1 MSSLLATIA
10 LVEERGKAMLYRA
23 LSVLAVLLAVALPAS
38 AHTWDEPWHRE
49 VVKQAD
55 SFGLF
60 ELVDDKRGTAL
71 KRIRILAGV
80 TTPDI
85 FVLSGYYQP
94 GYFNSSDHEDHFGLE
109 AGERAYLMLKQD
121 GARWLLATPTAGVD
135 VLREDAF
142 VAATYRISFNQ
153 ALQHPDA
160 YERVQACV
168 FRRLHR
174 ETCDVALLE
183 SDLDTPLHEKAAAL
197 SETATAEEQDLF
209 FRQHVALETAYLLN
223 RDLPLALLEPFLKSD
238 FFHTQLSGVRALAA
252 NQDPH
257 RDARLLE
264 FIRDDSRTPVARVMA
279 VRMAQESGH
288 AALLDQI
295 RAYGPQ
301 ASEEES
307 HLPVGSIMDPRI
319 GTAYPSS
326 LKQAIEML
334 SLSSND

>member
-1 MSSLLATIA
+1 
-10 LVEERGKAMLYRA
+10 MLYCA
-23 LSVLAVLLAVALPAS
+23 VSILAVLLAVATPAS
-38 AHTWDEPWHRE
+38 AHTWNEPWHRE

-60 ELVDDKRGTAL
+60 ELVDDKHGTAL
-71 KRIRILAGV
+71 KRIRVLAGV
-80 TTPDI
+80 ATPDT
-85 FVLSGYYQP
+85 FALSGYYQP
-94 GYFNSSDHEDHFGLE
+94 GYFNSGDHEDHFGLKE
-109 AGERAYLMLKQD
+109 GQRAYLMLKQE
-121 GARWLLATPTAGVD
+121 GERWLLATPTAGVD
-135 VLREDAF
+135 LLREDAF
-142 VAATYRISFNQ
+142 VAATYRISFHQ
-153 ALQHPDA
+153 TLQRPDA

-168 FRRLHR
+168 FRSLHR
-174 ETCDVALLE
+174 ETCDVAILA
-183 SDLDTPLHEKAAAL
+183 SDLDAPLREKAAVL

-223 RDLPLALLEPFLKSD
+223 RNLSLALLEPFLKSD
-238 FFHTQLSGVRALAA
+238 FFHVQLSGVRALAA
-252 NQDPH
+252 NQDPN

-279 VRMAQESGH
+279 VRMAQELGH

-301 ASEEES
+301 ASEDES
-307 HLPVGSIMDPRI
+307 HLPIGSIMDPRI

-334 SLSSND
+334 SNSSND